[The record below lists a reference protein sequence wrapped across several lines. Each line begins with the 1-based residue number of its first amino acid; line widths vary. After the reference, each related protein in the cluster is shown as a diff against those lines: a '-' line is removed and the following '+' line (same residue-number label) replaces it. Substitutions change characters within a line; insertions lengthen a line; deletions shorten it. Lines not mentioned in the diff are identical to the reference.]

1 MADVYIALGSNMD
14 SPHQQL
20 DSALEALAQHPNMQ
34 LVAVSDRYQ
43 TPPIGPQQPDFI
55 NAAAQLSTDLSP
67 LDLLDALQAIEQ
79 QQNRVRSIHW
89 GPRTLDLDILFYND
103 LVGGSPVG
111 GSLVGDSL
119 VIESERLT
127 IPHPRIGERAFVL
140 VPLMDLNP
148 QLTLPSGETVA
159 QLLANCSQQG
169 IVKTTNG
176 ED

>member
-1 MADVYIALGSNMD
+1 MVDVYIALGSNMD

-103 LVGGSPVG
+103 LIGS
-111 GSLVGDSL
+111 SL

-148 QLTLPSGETVA
+148 QLALPSGETVA

-176 ED
+176 DY

>member
-34 LVAVSDRYQ
+34 LVAVSNRYQ

-103 LVGGSPVG
+103 LVGGS
-111 GSLVGDSL
+111 LVGDSL

-127 IPHPRIGERAFVL
+127 IPHPLIGERAFVL

>member
-103 LVGGSPVG
+103 LVG
-111 GSLVGDSL
+111 DSL

>member
-1 MADVYIALGSNMD
+1 MADAYIALGSNMD
-14 SPHQQL
+14 SPHSQL
-20 DSALEALAQHPNMQ
+20 DSALKALAQHPHIEIIG
-34 LVAVSDRYQ
+34 VSSRYQ

-67 LDLLDALQAIEQ
+67 LALLDALQAIEQ

-89 GPRTLDLDILFYND
+89 GPRTLDLDILFYNN
-103 LVGGSPVG
+103 LVGDP
-111 GSLVGDSL
+111 LVIDSL

-148 QLTLPSGETVA
+148 QLALPSGETVA

-169 IVKTTNG
+169 IVKTTIG
-176 ED
+176 EQ